1 MGKHQHGVKVT
12 HRAPMN
18 TIRNFCIIAHIDHGK
33 STLADRLLDIT
44 HTVDKRDAQD
54 QILDQMDIERE
65 RGITIK
71 LTPVSMK
78 YTIDGIKY
86 SLHLIDTPGHV
97 DFSYEVSRS
106 LASVEGAIL
115 LVDATQG
122 VEAQTLTNLY
132 LALDHNLTII
142 PAINKIDLPS
152 AQVGMVQREL
162 MNLLG
167 VEKDEILLVS
177 GKTGQGVEE
186 LLTEVIR
193 KVPPPKNSN
202 TSGTQALVFDSL
214 YDEYKGVIA
223 YVRLFNGSIRKG
235 DTMVL
240 FQTNEEAEVLE
251 VGEFRPKLS
260 PTKQLCSGD
269 IGYVV
274 TGLRKVADLKVGD
287 TITITSNKTNE
298 PLPGYKELQPMVF
311 AGVYAKEGSEY
322 ASLREALERLQLNDA
337 SLRFDPDH
345 SPALGFGFRC
355 GFLGMLHLEVVNE
368 RLRREYS
375 LDLVVTVPSVA
386 YHVFLNESG
395 LHAWER
401 KDKAN
406 TNVVRDGFVIM
417 SSALYL
423 PDISHVDHIEEPW
436 VKLDIVTPKSS
447 LGKVMDLVATSKGIF
462 VQTEFLDEERAIVKV
477 EMPLA
482 SILTDFYDKL
492 KSVTSGY
499 ASYHYDFLGYRVAD
513 VERLDI
519 VVGGELVDAL
529 ASMVYRIDAT
539 RVGRAI
545 VERLKD
551 VLPRQLFEVKIQ
563 AAIGSKVLASSRI
576 SPLRKD
582 VTAKLYGG
590 DVTRKRKLL
599 EKQKKGKK
607 RMRTQ
612 GRVDIPQSAYLA
624 VLKR

>member
-1 MGKHQHGVKVT
+1 MTQILH
-12 HRAPMN
+12 MDN
-18 TIRNFCIIAHIDHGK
+18 IRNFCIIAHIDHGK
-33 STLADRLLDIT
+33 STLADRLLDVT

-54 QILDQMDIERE
+54 QLLDQMDLERE

-71 LTPVSMK
+71 LAPVSMK
-78 YTIDGIKY
+78 YSSGGKEY
-86 SLHLIDTPGHV
+86 ALHLIDTPGHV

-132 LALDHNLTII
+132 LALEHDLTVI

-152 AQVGMVQREL
+152 AQVPMVQREL

-167 VEKDEILLVS
+167 VKKEDILLVS
-177 GKTGQGVEE
+177 GKTGQGVPE
-186 LLTEVIR
+186 LLDEVI
-193 KVPPPKNSN
+193 KKIPPPKLSQ
-202 TSGTQALVFDSL
+202 SLGTRALVFDSL

-223 YVRLFNGSIRKG
+223 YVRLFSGSIKKG
-235 DTMVL
+235 DELIL
-240 FQTNEEAEVLE
+240 FQSTEKAEALE
-251 VGEFRPKLS
+251 VGEFHPKLF
-260 PTKQLCSGD
+260 PIPALHSGD

-274 TGLRKVADLKVGD
+274 TGLRDVADIKVGD
-287 TITITSNKTNE
+287 TITVASDPTAT

-311 AGVYAKEGSEY
+311 AGLYAKEGSEY
-322 ASLREALERLQLNDA
+322 AALREALERLKLNDA
-337 SLRFDPDH
+337 SLQYEPDH

-355 GFLGMLHLEVVNE
+355 GFLGLLHLEVVSE
-368 RLRREYS
+368 RLRREYD

-386 YHVFLNESG
+386 YHVFLNEQG
-395 LHAWER
+395 LRAWER
-401 KDKAN
+401 KEKV
-406 TNVVRDGFVIM
+406 NVSVFRDGFMTM

-423 PDISHVDHIEEPW
+423 PDVSHIDHIEEPW
-436 VKLDIVTPKSS
+436 VKLDIVTPKDS
-447 LGKVMDLVATSKGIF
+447 LGNVMELVASSKGVF
-462 VQTEFLDEERAIVKV
+462 NTTEFLDEERAIVKV

-482 SILTDFYDKL
+482 SILIDFYDKL

-499 ASYHYDFLGYRVAD
+499 ASYHYDFLGYQIAD

-519 VVGGELVDAL
+519 LVAGELVDAL
-529 ASMVYRIDAT
+529 ASMVYRVDAT

-563 AAIGSKVLASSRI
+563 AAIGAKVLASSRI
-576 SPLRKD
+576 APLRKD

-607 RMRTQ
+607 RMRSQ

>member
-1 MGKHQHGVKVT
+1 
-12 HRAPMN
+12 
-18 TIRNFCIIAHIDHGK
+18 
-33 STLADRLLDIT
+33 
-44 HTVDKRDAQD
+44 
-54 QILDQMDIERE
+54 
-65 RGITIK
+65 
-71 LTPVSMK
+71 
-78 YTIDGIKY
+78 
-86 SLHLIDTPGHV
+86 LIDTPGHV

-186 LLTEVIR
+186 LLTEVIK
-193 KVPPPKNSN
+193 KVPPPKNLN

-223 YVRLFNGSIRKG
+223 YVRLFNGSITKG

-368 RLRREYS
+368 RLRREYN

-401 KDKAN
+401 KDKTN
-406 TNVVRDGFVIM
+406 TNVVRDGFVMM

>member
-1 MGKHQHGVKVT
+1 
-12 HRAPMN
+12 MN

>member
-1 MGKHQHGVKVT
+1 
-12 HRAPMN
+12 
-18 TIRNFCIIAHIDHGK
+18 
-33 STLADRLLDIT
+33 
-44 HTVDKRDAQD
+44 
-54 QILDQMDIERE
+54 
-65 RGITIK
+65 
-71 LTPVSMK
+71 
-78 YTIDGIKY
+78 
-86 SLHLIDTPGHV
+86 LIDTPGHV

-167 VEKDEILLVS
+167 VERDEILLVS

>member
-1 MGKHQHGVKVT
+1 
-12 HRAPMN
+12 MN

-71 LTPVSMK
+71 LAPVSMK
-78 YTIDGIKY
+78 YTLGGVAY

-106 LASVEGAIL
+106 LASVEGAVL

-152 AQVGMVQREL
+152 AQVAKVQREL

-177 GKTGQGVEE
+177 GKTGQGVQE
-186 LLTEVIR
+186 LLAEIIK
-193 KVPPPKNSN
+193 KVPPPKDSN
-202 TSGTQALVFDSL
+202 TPGTQALVFDSL

-223 YVRLFNGSIRKG
+223 YVRLCKGSITKG
-235 DTMVL
+235 DMLVL
-240 FQTNEEAEVLE
+240 FQTNEQAEVLE

-260 PTKQLCSGD
+260 PTKQLHSGD

-287 TITITSNKTNE
+287 TITIVSNKTSM

-322 ASLREALERLQLNDA
+322 AALREALERLKLNDA

-368 RLRREYS
+368 RLRREYN

-401 KDKAN
+401 KDKTN
-406 TNVVRDGFVIM
+406 TSVVRDGFMTM

-423 PDISHVDHIEEPW
+423 PDVSHVDHIEEPW

-462 VQTEFLDEERAIVKV
+462 VHTEFLDEERAIVKV

-499 ASYHYDFLGYRVAD
+499 ASYHYDFLGYRTAD

-529 ASMVYRIDAT
+529 ASMVYRVDAS

-607 RMRTQ
+607 RMRSQ